1 MQKVT
6 RLTYS
11 IEEVSRIL
19 GISRSHAYKAVET
32 GEIPSIVIGHRKLV
46 SKAVIDEILSA
57 KSNWNRAEG
66 NNHKENNLIRYHSS
80 CRALQRR
87 HFQSSCSSDTFHS
100 SQKP

>member
-1 MQKVT
+1 MQNVT

-46 SKAVIDEILSA
+46 SKAVLDEILSA
-57 KSNWNRAEG
+57 KSNWNRPEG
-66 NNHKENNLIRYHSS
+66 NNRNENNVFRDNMGKIL
-80 CRALQRR
+80 
-87 HFQSSCSSDTFHS
+87 
-100 SQKP
+100 

>member
-1 MQKVT
+1 MQTVT

-19 GISRSHAYKAVET
+19 GISRSHAYKAVEI

-66 NNHKENNLIRYHSS
+66 NNHKENNIFRD
-80 CRALQRR
+80 
-87 HFQSSCSSDTFHS
+87 QSG
-100 SQKP
+100 QIQ

>member
-19 GISRSHAYKAVET
+19 GISRSHAYKAVEI

-46 SKAVIDEILSA
+46 SKAVLDEILSA
-57 KSNWNRAEG
+57 KSNYNKQTETIC
-66 NNHKENNLIRYHSS
+66 NENNT
-80 CRALQRR
+80 
-87 HFQSSCSSDTFHS
+87 FQNISG
-100 SQKP
+100 QIQ

>member
-1 MQKVT
+1 MQNVT

-46 SKAVIDEILSA
+46 SKAVDEILSA

-66 NNHKENNLIRYHSS
+66 NNHKENNIFRD
-80 CRALQRR
+80 
-87 HFQSSCSSDTFHS
+87 QSG
-100 SQKP
+100 QIL

>member
-1 MQKVT
+1 MQPVQ

-32 GEIPSIVIGHRKLV
+32 GQIPSIVIGHRKLV
-46 SKAVIDEILSA
+46 SKAVLDEILSA

-66 NNHKENNLIRYHSS
+66 NNHTENNIFRDQSGQIQLQMSS
-80 CRALQRR
+80 NPDLTEYRR
-87 HFQSSCSSDTFHS
+87 TCHTI
-100 SQKP
+100 